1 VRRSAFCRFTGLS
14 CGLCL
19 LALSANGQ
27 PPVILISVDT
37 LRADRL
43 GCYGAPGNP
52 TPQIDSLASGGTVF
66 SEVSAQTPLTLP
78 SHASMFTS
86 MLPQSIAVN
95 DNGERLPPKIPTV
108 ASILKS
114 KGYRTAAF
122 VGAFVIDRRF
132 GLGEGF
138 DVYESPF
145 QLRQEG
151 GVDPGDIN
159 RAGQDVIASATRWLD
174 DNAGRPFFLFV
185 HLYDLH
191 TPRTHGGSYE
201 SEVKQVDALVG
212 GFLRYLTRREL
223 YRKSVVVFTSDHGE
237 GLGEHGESTH
247 GYFLYQSTLRVP
259 LLIHWPEGLRGVG
272 ARVNVPASL
281 LDVAPTILDSTGHSS
296 APGMQ
301 GHSLRNP
308 AAATEIYSESHYASR
323 HFGCAVLRSM
333 RVGRYKYIEAPKP
346 ELFDLSI
353 DPGEKSN
360 IFDQNRRTAGALKE
374 RLSRLRR
381 QTPGAAAVSATLTP
395 EAVAA
400 LRSLGYLSGGASVNR
415 SEGGADPKDRLTDF
429 ERYGEALTEMN
440 RRPAKAMKDLEALSL
455 KLPDVPDLRVALGL
469 GQQKQGRHAEA
480 AATIRQAVQL
490 NPSNPLAHFNLAV
503 SLFQLQQLSEAAKE
517 TQAALALAPWYTRA
531 EELLANIRFAQ
542 KDYAGARSSFERLLA
557 TDPQS
562 YIARFNLGVLAAGAK
577 HWEEAEN
584 HLNAC
589 LKIDPNAAEAYN
601 TLGSVYLQEGYADKA
616 RAALERAIR
625 LKPDFAWAHYNLG
638 LVFERQRL
646 VQEALRMYRQAIAA
660 DPGFAPARAAL
671 KRMEKATQ

>member
-1 VRRSAFCRFTGLS
+1 MAK
-14 CGLCL
+14 
-19 LALSANGQ
+19 GQ

-78 SHASMFTS
+78 SHASLFTS
-86 MLPQSIAVN
+86 MLPPSMGIN
-95 DNGERLPPKIPTV
+95 DNGDRLAPKTPTL
-108 ASILKS
+108 ASVLKG

-151 GVDPGDIN
+151 GVDPGDIK

-174 DNAGRPFFLFV
+174 GNADGPFFLFV

-201 SEVKQVDALVG
+201 SEVKQVDSVVG
-212 GFLRYLTRREL
+212 GFLQYLTRRGL

-259 LLIHWPEGLRGVG
+259 LLIHWPDGTRGVE

-281 LDVAPTILDSTGHSS
+281 LDVAPTILDSAGIPS
-296 APGMQ
+296 AAGMQ
-301 GHSLRNP
+301 GHSLKNP
-308 AAATEIYSESHYASR
+308 AAVTEVYSESHYASR

-346 ELFDLSI
+346 ELFDLSM

-360 IFDQNRRTAGALKE
+360 IFEQNRRTAGALKE

-381 QTPGAAAVSATLTP
+381 QTPGATAVAQALTP

-400 LRSLGYLSGGASVNR
+400 LRSLGYLSGGVANR
-415 SEGGADPKDRLTDF
+415 SEGGADPKDRVADF

-455 KLPDVPDLRVALGL
+455 KLPDVPDLRIAMGL

-480 AATIRQAVQL
+480 AATIRQALLL
-490 NPSNPLAHFNLAV
+490 NPSNPLGHFNLAV

-562 YIARFNLGVLAAGAK
+562 YIARYNLGVLAAGAK
-577 HWEEAEN
+577 HWEEAEH
-584 HLNAC
+584 HLNAS
-589 LKIDPNAAEAYN
+589 LKINPNAAEAYN
-601 TLGSVYLQEGYADKA
+601 TLGGVYLQEGHTDKA
-616 RAALERAIR
+616 RGALERAIE

-638 LVFERQRL
+638 MVFERERQ
-646 VQEALRMYRQAIAA
+646 VEEASRMYRQAVAA
-660 DPGFAPARAAL
+660 DPRFAPARAAL
-671 KRMEKATQ
+671 ERLEKATQ